1 MSEREK
7 RSERKIQNRRPSGT
21 ASGRRRGV
29 PETEK
34 KKISLAWLSPDNFM
48 GKALCILLVVILAV
62 GAFLAPKVIN
72 NLYDA
77 GTLMQITY
85 VDMDL
90 SPYAVNYVTVED
102 KLQAIA
108 RVKTAGGALSVLPV
122 GEEASGGMDNA
133 ALVEMVNKEIDELGW
148 GIDALF
154 YEPWWSRLTEESLVS
169 KTRYTLYGRPAAGD
183 GDTSREMAPFQFW
196 VLQFARV
203 ENSDETKEE
212 NKYLTESGY
221 TTDRIIVC
229 MDADFYKIY
238 AFAFAGDMGRIEK
251 FYGWEL
257 TEIFDAGYR
266 DGYVE
271 TSMLPAE
278 RQELRIS
285 LTEGILSGW
294 GEYWDAAPDERAC
307 YTDMQD
313 ELVGT
318 FIYRN
323 EELEAAA
330 AEEAGVEMAA
340 DAEKVSVK
348 AAAGAEA
355 GMDSLMELSEEEKRA
370 IANEKAAVDME
381 KTQGREQYLY
391 NYDTGE
397 VTEVVISSADKV
409 ETLSI
414 QKEGDILLAVGARG
428 QAVWGEADSATWI
441 QKTGCRD
448 FFDMMQF

>member
-1 MSEREK
+1 MIEREK
-7 RSERKIQNRRPSGT
+7 KSIKNIRNRRPSGT
-21 ASGRRRGV
+21 ASGRRRGG

-34 KKISLAWLSPDNFM
+34 KKISLAWLSLDSFM

-85 VDMDL
+85 MDMDL

-108 RVKTAGGALSVLPV
+108 RMKTAGGALSVLPV

-133 ALVEMVNKEIDELGW
+133 ALAEMVNKEIDELGW
-148 GIDALF
+148 GIDVLF
-154 YEPWWSRLTEESLVS
+154 YEPWWSMLTEENLVS
-169 KTRYTLYGRPAAGD
+169 KTKYTLYGRPAAGES
-183 GDTSREMAPFQFW
+183 DTSQEMAPFQFW
-196 VLQFARV
+196 VLQFALV

-212 NKYLTESGY
+212 NKYLAKSGY

-238 AFAFAGDMGRIEK
+238 AFACAGDLGRIEE
-251 FYGWEL
+251 FYGWEEL
-257 TEIFDAGYR
+257 TDIFDAGYR

-271 TSMLPAE
+271 TSLPPAE
-278 RQELRIS
+278 RQELRIN
-285 LTEGILSGW
+285 LTEDILSGW
-294 GEYWDAAPDERAC
+294 GEYWDTVPDERAC
-307 YTDMQD
+307 YADIQD

-318 FIYRN
+318 FIYRK
-323 EELEAAA
+323 EEPEAGA
-330 AEEAGVEMAA
+330 AEETGVEMAA
-340 DAEKVSVK
+340 DEEEVSVK
-348 AAAGAEA
+348 AAADA
-355 GMDSLMELSEEEKRA
+355 GMAGLMELSEEEKRA
-370 IANEKAAVDME
+370 FANEKAAVDME
-381 KTQGREQYLY
+381 KTQGREQYIY

-397 VTEVVISSADKV
+397 VTEVVISSADNV
-409 ETLSI
+409 ETLNI
-414 QKEGDILLAVGARG
+414 QREGDILLAVGARG